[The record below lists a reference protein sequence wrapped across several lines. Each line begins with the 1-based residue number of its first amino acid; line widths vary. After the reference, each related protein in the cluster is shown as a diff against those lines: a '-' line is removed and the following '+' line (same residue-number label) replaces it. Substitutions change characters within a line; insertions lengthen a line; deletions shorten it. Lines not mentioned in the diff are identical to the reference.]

1 MSFVDRYRTVAELP
15 SPKRQPVSMERLLS
29 GIDRLLGPVLREK
42 GVDYR
47 TSISPPDLSTDA
59 DPQLLEQAVINL
71 LRNAADAVV
80 GVEQPRIDV
89 TCEARDG
96 QVVLAVADNG
106 AGVAEDRRDQIFVPF
121 FTTKPGGSGIGLNLA
136 RHIALGHGGQ
146 LELRGNLPRGA
157 VFVLTLPGGE
167 SCGVS

>member
-1 MSFVDRYRTVAELP
+1 
-15 SPKRQPVSMERLLS
+15 MERLLS
-29 GIDRLLGPVLREK
+29 GIDRLVGPALREK

-47 TSISPPDLSTDA
+47 TTIVPADLCADA

-71 LRNAADAVV
+71 LRNAADAVA
-80 GVEQPRIDV
+80 GVERPSIEM
-89 TCEARDG
+89 TCVAQEG

-106 AGVAEDRRDQIFVPF
+106 AGVPDDRRDQIFVPF

-146 LELRGNLPRGA
+146 LDLRANSPRGT
-157 VFVLTLPGGE
+157 VFTLTLPGVARE
-167 SCGVS
+167 PATAPALDSAHAAGVVAG